1 MLCFKCLYR
10 LPCCVV
16 MVVTAVAL
24 EVVVAT
30 TARFFLAQAVVVA
43 HRHRSSVPAIC
54 QGHLAAGTCAFAR
67 REVWVAVR
75 SSQSPG
81 TSKFQ
86 LGNWFCEFGMNV
98 LVCVC
103 VCGLLLLRFRSSVLR
118 LVLVLTFEGKK
129 NKHSASWPPA
139 PALSNKT
146 LQGLCILPGGA
157 PTHRRWHFNTIQI
170 VPSHPNSFTTM
181 VRVL

>member
-1 MLCFKCLYR
+1 MLCFKRLYQ

-24 EVVVAT
+24 EVVVAA
-30 TARFFLAQAVVVA
+30 TARVFGSGGGCCSP
-43 HRHRSSVPAIC
+43 SSIIGTGGLPTASC
-54 QGHLAAGTCAFAR
+54 RRNMCLCTQGGLGSCAFIAITR
-67 REVWVAVR
+67 YSQVPTRQLAV
-75 SSQSPG
+75 
-81 TSKFQ
+81 
-86 LGNWFCEFGMNV
+86 CEFGMNV